1 MKTAHCVCFLFLMQ
15 PFLLFSQKNMED
27 YSGGWRG
34 QLAADHSLAITLDI
48 EILANQTLDVT
59 VLHKNKKI
67 RQQNL
72 SLAPDQHFQAELAE
86 DILLSGRYLP
96 SEKKLDGFI
105 QTMFFQ
111 YYVSFSP
118 DDQGHFTAV
127 WKPWIVEQLQP
138 STIYLAVENGSGDQY
153 EAYPFFDE
161 ARFPGTFAANFQKK
175 ENEIHFIDI
184 KSGLSFRG
192 QLKDKKIELA
202 LFLGNHLLVETAL
215 FPFEARFPQG
225 HDYPI
230 PDAAYQKPQQIED
243 GLLVGA
249 LSRTEV
255 DLQRLERMAD
265 SINAQKLTHT
275 HSVLI
280 AKNNQLVYEKYFH
293 GYDRGIPH
301 DTRSAQKSISS
312 AMLGITI
319 RDGLIKN
326 EQQLLYDFIPKRYHY
341 TQQEAPLKSKIKLQD
356 VLTMSSGLDAI
367 DYGLDRQSAASEGA
381 YQSTPDWTQ
390 TILEAPM
397 INSPGKEGNYGS
409 GNPHLI
415 GVVVNEVIDQSLN
428 FYMNDKL
435 LAPLQIK
442 DYILQNDH
450 SRTPYFGGGMYL
462 SSRSLMKF
470 GMLYLNEGRWNG
482 QRILSKN
489 WIKKSFK
496 KHSFLAN
503 DSDKNEYGYFWWHDT
518 YEVGGQK
525 IASIE
530 ARGAGGQYIFVVPEY
545 DMVVVITSGNY
556 RNGRFWQPEL
566 IMEEY
571 ILPAFVR

>member
-450 SRTPYFGGGMYL
+450 SETPYFGGGMYL

-489 WIKKSFK
+489 WIRKSFK

>member
-397 INSPGKEGNYGS
+397 INSLGKEGNYGS

-489 WIKKSFK
+489 WIRKSFK